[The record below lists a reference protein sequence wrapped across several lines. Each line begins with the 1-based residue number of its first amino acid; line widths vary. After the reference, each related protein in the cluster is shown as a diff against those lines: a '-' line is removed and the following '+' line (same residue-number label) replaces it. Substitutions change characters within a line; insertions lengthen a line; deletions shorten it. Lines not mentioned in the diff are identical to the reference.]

1 MVIRRW
7 RIVNAKEIM
16 AQNIMR
22 YLRSKGCSRNDLC
35 HDLGFNY
42 NTLADWIHARKYPRI
57 EKIDAMARYFGV
69 TRADLVELP
78 RDRDGL
84 TDEEQEMLMM
94 YRSLNDES
102 RAIIRNV
109 IATYAENARYE

>member
-1 MVIRRW
+1 MSIGLPHVIMVIRRW

-69 TRADLVELP
+69 TRADSDSSE
-78 RDRDGL
+78 
-84 TDEEQEMLMM
+84 
-94 YRSLNDES
+94 
-102 RAIIRNV
+102 IRVPSPPASNTTF
-109 IATYAENARYE
+109 I